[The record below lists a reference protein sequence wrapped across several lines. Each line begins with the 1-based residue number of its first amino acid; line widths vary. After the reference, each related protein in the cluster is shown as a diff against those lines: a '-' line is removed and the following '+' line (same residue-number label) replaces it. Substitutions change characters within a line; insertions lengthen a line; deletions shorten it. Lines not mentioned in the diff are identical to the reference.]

1 MTKQK
6 FWKHVIQS
14 VVDNGLALTVQSS
27 PSFTSFTELL
37 AEMFDKLG
45 VSLERESIRNMILRE
60 AFSQFKVWYI
70 LLVLCTR
77 YISFSGQL
85 QAHQDNWKY

>member
-1 MTKQK
+1 
-6 FWKHVIQS
+6 
-14 VVDNGLALTVQSS
+14 VDNGLALTVQSS

-60 AFSQFKVWYI
+60 AFSQFKV
-70 LLVLCTR
+70 
-77 YISFSGQL
+77 
-85 QAHQDNWKY
+85 